1 MSGEWGN
8 ERELEAAAGLWVEF
22 RGPARTA
29 TAARLG
35 FVHACR
41 TLQGMHSMPLQG
53 DESMTTSLHSIGL
66 DADRAG
72 AGGSGAAGQG
82 AGGGHGARVRGVSS
96 VASPPLG
103 LGRPSGC

>member
-41 TLQGMHSMPLQG
+41 TLQGMHSMPLHQ
-53 DESMTTSLHSIGL
+53 
-66 DADRAG
+66 
-72 AGGSGAAGQG
+72 
-82 AGGGHGARVRGVSS
+82 
-96 VASPPLG
+96 
-103 LGRPSGC
+103 